1 MAGLFLLSLVGSL
14 VWEFEWP
21 FVGMIFG
28 VNKTPFRGTNHS
40 ELDIFVNK
48 DPSLSTSPTSP
59 KPHLLMG
66 SDHCV
71 WHWCRERRRQRR
83 MRDYGEWREQV
94 QNEGLGRESEWNGRN
109 NCKMRD

>member
-1 MAGLFLLSLVGSL
+1 MSKESSLYNISGFRLLSPILGIL
-14 VWEFEWP
+14 AYDA
-21 FVGMIFG
+21 
-28 VNKTPFRGTNHS
+28 TNHS
-40 ELDIFVNK
+40 ELDIFVDK

-94 QNEGLGRESEWNGRN
+94 QNEGLGRESEWNGGN